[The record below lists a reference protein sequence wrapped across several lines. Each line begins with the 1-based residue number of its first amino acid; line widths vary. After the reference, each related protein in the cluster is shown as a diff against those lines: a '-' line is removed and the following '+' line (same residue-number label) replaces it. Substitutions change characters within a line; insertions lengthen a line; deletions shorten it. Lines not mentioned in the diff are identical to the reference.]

1 MQVSEVITLSYKGG
15 PQISLPASL
24 IQYDENDRKWLKF
37 RPSSHTL
44 TKLVLGHMENF
55 KKAKNPSLAA
65 SPKVKMIQD
74 KVKEA
79 VLAFQEKDG
88 DNAPEMFAEAGE
100 ETSEKSHK
108 EMKIALDSAP
118 ASVTITL
125 LGHDI
130 EVKTPAS
137 WKQSDLLVPIEANCL
152 TVLRDYILQD
162 VSGCLDKDKK
172 RQYVQ
177 SGRFKKKGKVFGD
190 KADDD

>member
-15 PQISLPASL
+15 PPISLPASL
-24 IQYDENDRKWLKF
+24 IQYDEDGRKWLKF

-55 KKAKNPSLAA
+55 KQVKNPSLAA
-65 SPKVKMIQD
+65 SPRMKMIQE

-79 VLAFQEKDG
+79 VLALQEEDG

-100 ETSEKSHK
+100 EVSEKSHK
-108 EMKIALDSAP
+108 EMKNALDSAP
-118 ASVTITL
+118 ASVKITL
-125 LGHDI
+125 LGNDI

-152 TVLRDYILQD
+152 TVLCDYILQD
-162 VSGCLDKDKK
+162 VSGCLDKEKK

-177 SGRFKKKGKVFGD
+177 SGRFKKKPKVLGD
-190 KADDD
+190 QAEDD